1 MKRIIIFTV
10 ILIIGI
16 NEIYAQDNQKESN
29 TSVYTFFVNIVNEQW
44 LFPLIGFVNIASGS
58 HVFPQI
64 GFINWNQI
72 NFNGF
77 QTGFVNT
84 VGGNMTGFQMG
95 FVNTIGNSFS
105 GVQLGFVNTVAG
117 EDMQG
122 LQLGYVNI
130 AKKINGFQLGFINYA
145 DSIDNGIPIG
155 FISIVRNGGFRAI
168 ELSVNELAPLSL
180 AFKIGVEKFYT
191 SIIVSYNFMKSEIK
205 DAFFNGL
212 GFGTIIPINNFLFLN
227 PELELV
233 FSNRILGNNQIYLS
247 FAPNIG
253 FRIISGLSILV
264 SPSITW
270 AYTFNRELSEPFF
283 SIINYKINDK
293 NNLLV
298 SARLALRYEW

>member
-105 GVQLGFVNTVAG
+105 GTQLGFVNTVAG

-122 LQLGYVNI
+122 FQLGFVNI
-130 AKKINGFQLGFINYA
+130 AKKINGLQLGFINYTE
-145 DSIDNGIPIG
+145 SIDNGIPIG
-155 FISIVRNGGFRAI
+155 FISIVRNGGFKAI

-180 AFKIGVEKFYT
+180 AFKIGVERFYT
-191 SIIVSYNFMKSEIK
+191 SIIVSYNFMESEIR
-205 DAFFNGL
+205 DAFLNGL

-227 PELELV
+227 PELV
-233 FSNRILGNNQIYLS
+233 SIFNNRILGDNQNYLS

-270 AYTFNRELSEPFF
+270 TYTFNRELSEPFF
-283 SIINYKINDK
+283 SIINHKINDK

-298 SARLALRYEW
+298 GARLALRYEW